1 MQVAMLDRGAKGLPP
16 RTPPCPVQVS
26 TKTQEL
32 VGFRHRQLPVA
43 HRLSLVCNT
52 GQERLRP
59 KLPVSGS
66 GNLMQCGHCR
76 PNPPQNTAP
85 VSEPVFCDRQ
95 FAMCC
100 VTPDK
105 FHQDKGVSRVPP
117 QERWCRHARHRL
129 QTDCSGLMPA
139 QNPGLPKRIG
149 RLKIGTQD
157 KAPAIRDPDLQDT
170 AAMLNTAVDLHP
182 AEHSPIFGQAGFSG
196 RPGPKRPR
204 TALYRVHRGKR
215 IVPGCRRRL
224 F

>member
-105 FHQDKGVSRVPP
+105 FHQDKGVLRVPP
-117 QERWCRHARHRL
+117 QECRCRYARYWHQAIGGSLVPVQR
-129 QTDCSGLMPA
+129 
-139 QNPGLPKRIG
+139 PGVPKRISSSKFGPQGIALAVGSPHLQHAAAMQNAAVQLHSAKNSPSFLKAGRCG
-149 RLKIGTQD
+149 RL
-157 KAPAIRDPDLQDT
+157 R
-170 AAMLNTAVDLHP
+170 
-182 AEHSPIFGQAGFSG
+182 
-196 RPGPKRPR
+196 PKRLR
-204 TALYRVHRGKR
+204 AGLHRVHQSKR
-215 IVPGCRRRL
+215 IAAACCRRL